1 MSKSAK
7 TYQEPTHDEI
17 AACAHRIYESEGRPQ
32 GKQMQHWLQAE
43 AQLIA
48 ERKAQAGQIAGKS
61 SQTSGQAPQ
70 TSKPGWQAPAGR
82 QNLLHNDGVRANK

>member
-17 AACAHRIYESEGRPQ
+17 AACALRIYESEGRPE

-43 AQLIA
+43 TQLIA
-48 ERKAQAGQIAGKS
+48 ERKAQAGHIAGKS
-61 SQTSGQAPQ
+61 SSGQAPQ
-70 TSKPGWQAPAGR
+70 TSKAGWQAPASR